1 MNPLVTLA
9 WEAVASVVR
18 NARNFSGRA
27 NRPEF
32 WWFALF
38 AFVVNIIAGA
48 IPGASWIVPPVLGLL
63 ILAVGVRRLHDTG
76 RSGWWIALL
85 YVFFLTPIVFL
96 LGLVT
101 PAPLMSTLAWF
112 GLVALIAAFA
122 ALALLALPGTRGP
135 NRYGPD
141 PSPAEPVRERP
152 YTPLW
157 PPNAAGHYRIGQK
170 NKKVISIA
178 VVVAVAV
185 VAVWALWPV
194 DYGEQVELAALLAM
208 AENGQ
213 FTSITVDG
221 DRLIAVQR
229 QNNQTLTATME
240 PGTSIFESLQSAGIN
255 PVESGFEVEVQQ
267 RSDGLEYLLPLLYVM
282 MLVGVLFILGLL
294 ISRRR

>member
-1 MNPLVTLA
+1 M
-9 WEAVASVVR
+9 
-18 NARNFSGRA
+18 
-27 NRPEF
+27 
-32 WWFALF
+32 
-38 AFVVNIIAGA
+38 
-48 IPGASWIVPPVLGLL
+48 
-63 ILAVGVRRLHDTG
+63 
-76 RSGWWIALL
+76 
-85 YVFFLTPIVFL
+85 
-96 LGLVT
+96 
-101 PAPLMSTLAWF
+101 
-112 GLVALIAAFA
+112 
-122 ALALLALPGTRGP
+122 
-135 NRYGPD
+135 
-141 PSPAEPVRERP
+141 
-152 YTPLW
+152 
-157 PPNAAGHYRIGQK
+157 
-170 NKKVISIA
+170 
-178 VVVAVAV
+178 AVAV
-185 VAVWALWPV
+185 VVVWALWPV